1 MCASAFDF
9 DVLMAKFI
17 PTEQLKASDLP
28 ETMANWPSIVRFAAT
43 FDIASEQFNE
53 DIGWGA
59 ENVTSQMSLPALR
72 AVIHAEWRRY
82 NHRSDAPSQETMR
95 QVWSVIEWIR
105 ARIGKS

>member
-1 MCASAFDF
+1 
-9 DVLMAKFI
+9 MANFI

-28 ETMANWPSIVRFAAT
+28 EPMADWHSIVRFAST
-43 FDIASEQFNE
+43 FDIVSEPFKE

-59 ENVTSQMSLPALR
+59 ENASPEMSLPALR

-82 NHRSDAPSQETMR
+82 NHRSDLPSQETMR

-105 ARIGKS
+105 AAVSQSS